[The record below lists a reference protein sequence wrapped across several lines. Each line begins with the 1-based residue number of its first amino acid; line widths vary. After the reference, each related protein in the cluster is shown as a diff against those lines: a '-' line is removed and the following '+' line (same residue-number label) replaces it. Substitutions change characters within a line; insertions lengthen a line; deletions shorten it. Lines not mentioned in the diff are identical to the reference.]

1 MKYLRNVTD
10 LDKFLSNCMHHKPS
24 RDDDVPSP
32 QTTHTTPTRAAMAN
46 LFNLCSTKI
55 PSNWDVVD
63 AVLVTEVAQDRRG
76 SLNVVQQHGLE
87 VMSSAMT
94 ASR

>member
-32 QTTHTTPTRAAMAN
+32 QTTHTHSAMTN

-63 AVLVTEVAQDRRG
+63 AVLVAEVAQYRRG
-76 SLNVVQQHGLE
+76 SINVVQQHGLE
-87 VMSSAMT
+87 VMPSAMT

>member
-1 MKYLRNVTD
+1 
-10 LDKFLSNCMHHKPS
+10 MHHKPS

-32 QTTHTTPTRAAMAN
+32 QTTPTTHTHAAVAN

-63 AVLVTEVAQDRRG
+63 AVLAAEVAQDRRG
-76 SLNVVQQHGLE
+76 SVNVVQQHGLE
-87 VMSSAMT
+87 VVPSAVT